1 MAKGSNFFHNLLSS
15 IMGGNDPEATKKRM
29 LKNIDKEL
37 SRTKFHF
44 YKSGKHE
51 AEPQLA
57 KFFYDIYKAISP
69 AQLMFQNANQNPGM
83 LKNLV
88 INASLTEKQLEDV
101 ERFSEESITD
111 LASKSDLKT
120 LQKHI
125 IEDLKSFSA
134 QFDST
139 RINQIDALY
148 SKTLAFSNFC
158 SFDYY
163 FILKKFDSSIREHNF
178 STLPKFQPIN
188 GTYILEELKN
198 FCAVAWALPLDAPWD
213 DMFVLLKKIK
223 TVEPITANVWKKIV
237 ARLRT
242 LKERQVF
249 EMMVQLI
256 SENPAYK
263 ENVKIENH
271 HIMDDYISQI
281 KKQVEKTVNSL
292 KKKQAEG
299 KIEKLVTEIFGT
311 TNIDS
316 LKNYNSGNSANLER
330 KNFKGYIYQE
340 PLKYLKH
347 FILNFGKKEIRE
359 LSDILLVRGEWATQ
373 QMAKPMSEAF
383 HQLMEIS
390 EKITKLDDKLAENA
404 EWGMKIKTL
413 MPRADR
419 DKEARNIINMV
430 LGDTNEAAAQ
440 MIVSARNNLIIYD
453 KNLKMALEDFVKAP
467 HSEIIINWKDLDHFA
482 EGTLK
487 NQCISVY
494 KTIYAFVQLIQNFN
508 VQVHVVPKE

>member
-1 MAKGSNFFHNLLSS
+1 MNEDLNVGIIDNYGLAQLSLCSMCTQWIKTKEEVHINKKEIEIIFFSINNFV
-15 IMGGNDPEATKKRM
+15 KREFGDSFFQ
-29 LKNIDKEL
+29 LIKFLGIYDLDNVKLIISPRDAIIKASLIIKNIHPYEL
-37 SRTKFHF
+37 NS
-44 YKSGKHE
+44 
-51 AEPQLA
+51 
-57 KFFYDIYKAISP
+57 
-69 AQLMFQNANQNPGM
+69 
-83 LKNLV
+83 
-88 INASLTEKQLEDV
+88 SLN
-101 ERFSEESITD
+101 S
-111 LASKSDLKT
+111 
-120 LQKHI
+120 
-125 IEDLKSFSA
+125 
-134 QFDST
+134 
-139 RINQIDALY
+139 
-148 SKTLAFSNFC
+148 
-158 SFDYY
+158 

-242 LKERQVF
+242 LKERQGF

-281 KKQVEKTVNSL
+281 KKQVETTVNSL

-487 NQCISVY
+487 NQCITVY
-494 KTIYAFVQLIQNFN
+494 KTIYAFVQLTQNFN